1 MAINPKKEKI
11 GITVSKDLAD
21 FIRREA
27 KRLDVE
33 PSVAA
38 KIIIAREKEKRGE
51 S

>member
-1 MAINPKKEKI
+1 MSVNPKKEKI

-21 FIRREA
+21 FIHAEA

-38 KIIIAREKEKRGE
+38 KIIIAREKERRGE
-51 S
+51 K